1 MQDWAKANENAA
13 NIINVLLIGL
23 QLPAKSYA
31 LEREEAK
38 KYKNSRRVSI
48 QHKCKTV
55 KRRSL
60 RTGMPHTVIA

>member
-48 QHKCKTV
+48 
-55 KRRSL
+55 
-60 RTGMPHTVIA
+60 